1 MTSADTGGFAA
12 AKEGLKAIGGQTQW
26 INQQVGAGKL
36 MLDPEVAE
44 KAAKRCDEE
53 IDALNELYDNAA
65 ALQRVTG
72 LGNWPDGKQL
82 AQRFQDKATDGSAGA
97 LPLIR
102 ELQKELAKQAQ
113 AFRDAAKDYRATDEQ
128 NADDL
133 RRGIQ

>member
-1 MTSADTGGFAA
+1 MADADSAGFAA
-12 AKEGLKAIGGQTQW
+12 AREGLKAVSGQTQW

-36 MLDPEVAE
+36 SLDPKVAE
-44 KAAKRCDEE
+44 DAAKRVDEE
-53 IDALNELYDNAA
+53 IDKLEDLYKKAY
-65 ALQRVTG
+65 ALQRVKG
-72 LGNWPDGKQL
+72 LGDYPDGQQL
-82 AQRFQDKATDGSAGA
+82 AQRFQDKATDGEAGA

-102 ELQKELAKQAQ
+102 LLQEELKKQAQ